1 MCGLSVDNPGPNV
14 RRSRSNEENASMK
27 LVKLR
32 SFGLGRRVW
41 RTKVSHWLLLACA
54 LCLAASIQGRAQ
66 SGVSPTN
73 SAPAPETQDDAPVQ
87 PNYEL
92 AARFMPDKVGKLIFD
107 TSVTPHWF
115 EASDRFWYS
124 YQTTDG
130 MHYWVV
136 DPIKKSKVPLWDNA
150 KVAAALSTLTNF
162 PYDAQH
168 LPVKHLRLV
177 DKDTKMRF
185 EIEIRKNAVVP
196 NEPKPEKSQEDIQE
210 GDQNQTKQVEQSQQ
224 VQQDEK
230 VQQKEKEGE
239 KKDEVKQDE
248 EKKADEGKGE
258 KPPDTRTLYFEYDLA
273 TSTIKRLDNF
283 DAPPKRPKW
292 AIISPDGKTIVF
304 ARGYNLYMMDAATYA
319 KAAKKPSDATVVET
333 QLTTDGV
340 DKFSYARILLP
351 EQGEVVK
358 KEDKGD
364 TNKAGIRVP
373 PVTIHW
379 SKDSSKFAL
388 ERSDD
393 RKIPELW
400 VIHSLANPRPTL
412 ESYRYDMPGEDNV
425 SVPEVQI
432 FDVATKQHVVV
443 QTKSFPGEYVAISD
457 AQQLE
462 RDREE
467 LRLQQEGEEGP
478 GAFFEPM
485 HRWLSDTSDKLYLT
499 ATSRDFRRI
508 DVAVAD
514 TSSGTPKTLI
524 QERSNLW
531 LDVRPLR
538 LAGDGDLI
546 WWSER
551 DGWAH
556 YYLYGA
562 DGKPKNPV
570 TSGEYMADQVISVDE
585 KARVLY
591 FTANGHEA
599 GEDPYYTH
607 LYRVGLD
614 GTGLKLLTPGN
625 FSHSAAA
632 PDSGK
637 YFVDSY
643 SRVDTAPKSVL
654 LDAAGNQLAELETT
668 DVKRALE
675 AGFKYPETFRVKA
688 DDGITDLY
696 GVIYKPFDFDPGR
709 KYPLIEY
716 VYPGPQTESVDKT
729 FTPKSPNVA
738 LSQLGFIVIEVG
750 NRGGSP
756 QRDKWYDSF
765 GYGNLRDYGL
775 ADKKAAAEQL
785 AALHSYID
793 ISRVGIWGHSGGG
806 FMSTAALLQYP
817 DFFKAAWSES
827 GNHENNVYNHFWS
840 EKYHGVREETEKDGT
855 EKFIY
860 EIDKNSDL
868 AKNLKGHLMLTT
880 GDMDENVS
888 MVNTMRLADALIKAN
903 KRFEMLVF
911 PGMRH
916 TYMPIAS
923 YVIARRGDFFAHWLL
938 GSAETQADII
948 ELQREKQATPSKRF
962 SE

>member
-1 MCGLSVDNPGPNV
+1 
-14 RRSRSNEENASMK
+14 MK
-27 LVKLR
+27 LEKRRTFRLGYRLR
-32 SFGLGRRVW
+32 RTRVEQ
-41 RTKVSHWLLLACA
+41 WLLLALA
-54 LCLAASIQGRAQ
+54 GLLCPAASMQGQAQ
-66 SGVSPTN
+66 SGASPT
-73 SAPAPETQDDAPVQ
+73 SVGIAPQTQDSGPVQ

-107 TSVTPHWF
+107 ISVTPHWF
-115 EASDRFWYS
+115 ETSDRFWYS

-130 MHYWVV
+130 TRYWIV
-136 DPIKKSKVPLWDNA
+136 DPLKKSKVPLWDNA

-196 NEPKPEKSQEDIQE
+196 NEPKPEKSQEDVSGQE
-210 GDQNQTKQVEQSQQ
+210 NHTQMQQGEQNQQA
-224 VQQDEK
+224 VQGEK
-230 VQQKEKEGE
+230 VQQKEKEETKKEEGE
-239 KKDEVKQDE
+239 KQEGKKDEGKKDDQ
-248 EKKADEGKGE
+248 KADEGKGE

-273 TSTIKRLDNF
+273 TSTLKRLDNF
-283 DAPPKRPKW
+283 DAPPKRAKW
-292 AIISPDGKTIVF
+292 AAISPDGTTIIF
-304 ARGYNLYMMDAATYA
+304 ARGLNLYMMDADNYT
-319 KAAKKPSDATVVET
+319 KAAKKPGDAAVVET

-340 DKFSYARILLP
+340 DKFSYARTLLP
-351 EQGEVVK
+351 EQEEAVK
-358 KEDKGD
+358 KEGKGD

-379 SKDSSKFAL
+379 SKDSKKFAL

-393 RKIPELW
+393 RKVADLW
-400 VIHSLANPRPTL
+400 VIHSLGSPRPTL
-412 ESYRYDMPGEDNV
+412 ETYKYDMPGDDNV
-425 SVPEVQI
+425 SLPEVQI
-432 FDVATKQHVVV
+432 FDVASKQHVIV
-443 QTKSFPGEYVAISD
+443 QTKDFAGQYVAISD

-462 RDREE
+462 RDREDM
-467 LRLQQEGEEGP
+467 RLQQEGEEGP
-478 GAFFEPM
+478 GMFFEPM
-485 HRWLSDTSDKLYLT
+485 HRWLSDTSDKLYFT
-499 ATSRDFRRI
+499 AMSRDFRRV
-508 DVAVAD
+508 DVSVAD
-514 TSSGTPKTLI
+514 SATGTPRTLI
-524 QERSNLW
+524 QERSNVW

-538 LAGDGDLI
+538 LAGDDLV

-556 YYLYGA
+556 YYLYGP
-562 DGKPKNPV
+562 DGKLKNQI

-591 FTANGHEA
+591 FTANGRES

-614 GTGLKLLTPGN
+614 GTGLKLLTPGD
-625 FSHSAAA
+625 FSHTAAA

-637 YFVDSY
+637 FFIDTY

-654 LDAAGNQLAELETT
+654 VDTQGAQLAELETT

-675 AGFKYPETFRVKA
+675 AGYKYPETFRVKA

-696 GVIYKPFDFDPGR
+696 GEIYKPFDFDPAR

-716 VYPGPQTESVDKT
+716 VYPGPQTESVNKT
-729 FTPKSPNVA
+729 FTPKSPNIPLA
-738 LSQLGFIVIEVG
+738 QLGFIVIEVG

-785 AALHSYID
+785 AALHPYID
-793 ISRVGIWGHSGGG
+793 INRVGIWGHSGGG
-806 FMSTAALLQYP
+806 FMSTAAILQYP

-827 GNHENNVYNHFWS
+827 GNHDNNVYNHGWS

-868 AKNLKGHLMLTT
+868 VKNLKGHLMLTT

-888 MVNTMRLADALIKAN
+888 MVNTMHVADALIKAN

-916 TYMPIAS
+916 SYMPIAS

-948 ELQREKQATPSKRF
+948 ELQREKQVTPSKKF
-962 SE
+962 TE